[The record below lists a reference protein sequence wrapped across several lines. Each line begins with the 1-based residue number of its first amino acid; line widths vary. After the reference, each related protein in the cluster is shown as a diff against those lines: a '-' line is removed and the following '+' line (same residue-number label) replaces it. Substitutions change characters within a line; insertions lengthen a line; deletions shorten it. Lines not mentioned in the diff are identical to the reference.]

1 MAFSTSGRFFGG
13 SSMTC
18 RTCVEKLKTCNSFK
32 GNRTTEWL
40 PCPLLLSRS
49 NHRTFSCKTFQG
61 GDYTTTHHTYGDS
74 HRTNQRSAISESWFD
89 WITSRNISTEPERC
103 SENDSLWRCLI
114 SYVLCIFAWW
124 GIWENKMCTP
134 LDMQNVAAFFY
145 ECESGAE

>member
-1 MAFSTSGRFFGG
+1 MVEWKEYMSESVIVQKLTYFAQIKSLQQQHPPYRTQFVRWHFQRVVGFFGG

-61 GDYTTTHHTYGDS
+61 GDYTTTHHTYEDS
-74 HRTNQRSAISESWFD
+74 HRTNQRSATSKSWFD
-89 WITSRNISTEPERC
+89 
-103 SENDSLWRCLI
+103 
-114 SYVLCIFAWW
+114 
-124 GIWENKMCTP
+124 
-134 LDMQNVAAFFY
+134 
-145 ECESGAE
+145 